1 VSRNLFT
8 CALGHEKDKN
18 FFYTQTAYYHS
29 CVRDSR
35 ESDSRLRPSHDGNE
49 RSLAAIC
56 QSLVGFDFS
65 SLRLHSLSPSEL
77 AGADALASI
86 HARRRS
92 LMCRTVLCTV
102 SDEASSDELSKPMM
116 ERLGH
121 RALPPRLMHRGRD
134 ARRSVG
140 KDSAVAST
148 LPAYRTAQASGCGER
163 AWPARRVTRRA
174 CATSTDGGAASWLLA
189 LRACMSPSSSHRE
202 RRGELAPSTASVR
215 ARGGGRRDKRPAPT
229 RRA

>member
-1 VSRNLFT
+1 MSRNLFT

-77 AGADALASI
+77 AGADALGSI

-92 LMCRTVLCTV
+92 LVCRTVLRAV
-102 SDEASSDELSKPMM
+102 SDEASSDELSKLMM
-116 ERLGH
+116 ERHGH

-134 ARRSVG
+134 VRHSIG

-148 LPAYRTAQASGCGER
+148 LPAYRTAQASSCGER
-163 AWPARRVTRRA
+163 AWPARRATKRA
-174 CATSTDGGAASWLLA
+174 CMRGRGGGRRDNLAARTESDAASWLLA
-189 LRACMSPSSSHRE
+189 LRACVPEAEGGATSGL
-202 RRGELAPSTASVR
+202 RGE
-215 ARGGGRRDKRPAPT
+215 
-229 RRA
+229 